1 MKPGVRRRV
10 SPPRTRV
17 ISRSRGLLLGGIWLR
32 CTTRWRARE
41 LDRQLAAGADPM
53 QSDKLSL
60 RVGQL
65 GSTRSRHRIACALRG
80 AVALAERDAYPVI
93 LAGPAI
99 RRSAVRASGGLLLE
113 IAERLLSG
121 EPVGVRGVAIA
132 SQLIEDRRGTLYR
145 DDAARPLTVTA
156 FEALVALD
164 SGLRTI
170 SAPDR

>member
-1 MKPGVRRRV
+1 MKPGVRRREL
-10 SPPRTRV
+10 PPRTRMV
-17 ISRSRGLLLGGIWLR
+17 SRSRGLLLGGIWLR

-53 QSDKLSL
+53 RSDELSL

-65 GSTRSRHRIACALRG
+65 GSTRGRHRIACALRG
-80 AVALAERDAYPVI
+80 AVALAERDAYPVM
-93 LAGPAI
+93 LAASPI
-99 RRSAVRASGGLLLE
+99 QRSAVRASGGLLLE

-132 SQLIEDRRGTLYR
+132 SLLVEDRRGPLYR

-164 SGLRTI
+164 RGLRTV
-170 SAPDR
+170 SVSDR